1 MKVNIISYHTTTHQ
15 TEPRHSKASHI
26 ASHQMTPHHTTSY
39 HTIPHCIIPRDHIIP
54 HHHTIPHATTTHHI
68 APHHTIH
75 LHFLII
81 FLAGNGTYLVCY
93 TPELNGRHDISVTI
107 QDKPIK
113 DSPFNV
119 LVINRREYNEVG
131 STLMRFGQ
139 YGSKKK
145 EFKSPFGVACDQSGH
160 IYVADSYNHRIQVF
174 GTKGEFVHFFGAHG
188 ERKGKYLSK

>member
-1 MKVNIISYHTTTHQ
+1 
-15 TEPRHSKASHI
+15 
-26 ASHQMTPHHTTSY
+26 MT
-39 HTIPHCIIPRDHIIP
+39 
-54 HHHTIPHATTTHHI
+54 
-68 APHHTIH
+68 
-75 LHFLII
+75 FN
-81 FLAGNGTYLVCY
+81 AGNGTYNVSF
-93 TPELNGRHDISVTI
+93 TPELNGKHLISVSI

-113 DSPFNV
+113 DSPFTA

-139 YGSKKK
+139 YGSKRK

-188 ERKGKYLSK
+188 ERKGTFLVLVHELSFFI

>member
-1 MKVNIISYHTTTHQ
+1 
-15 TEPRHSKASHI
+15 
-26 ASHQMTPHHTTSY
+26 MT
-39 HTIPHCIIPRDHIIP
+39 
-54 HHHTIPHATTTHHI
+54 
-68 APHHTIH
+68 
-75 LHFLII
+75 
-81 FLAGNGTYLVCY
+81 Y
-93 TPELNGRHDISVTI
+93 TPEQNGRHEVSVTI

-113 DSPFNV
+113 DSPFDV

-160 IYVADSYNHRIQVF
+160 IYVADSYNHRVQVF

-188 ERKGKYLSK
+188 ERKGMIQSSPVYIKLS

>member
-1 MKVNIISYHTTTHQ
+1 MHDYLYLHFSIISL
-15 TEPRHSKASHI
+15 P
-26 ASHQMTPHHTTSY
+26 
-39 HTIPHCIIPRDHIIP
+39 
-54 HHHTIPHATTTHHI
+54 
-68 APHHTIH
+68 
-75 LHFLII
+75 
-81 FLAGNGTYLVCY
+81 GNGTYLVSY

-139 YGSKKK
+139 YGSKKR

-160 IYVADSYNHRIQVF
+160 IYVADSYNHRVQVF

-188 ERKGKYLSK
+188 ERKGEQVPITQQKLKRLLASCQFYRLVATCQRVETKL